1 MRVMSAKSGPVI
13 SAVRVLGRRAYI
25 WKVLVGCGVW
35 VCKIFG
41 EKKTSLLGGNIFYLS
56 KNETPHPFV
65 KLFSLRSGTS
75 VKSMVGLIL
84 VRKIFNCFNFYSIYK

>member
-1 MRVMSAKSGPVI
+1 MCVCIREESQSGPVISAMRVMSAKSGPVI

-41 EKKTSLLGGNIFYLS
+41 EKKAFWV
-56 KNETPHPFV
+56 ETF
-65 KLFSLRSGTS
+65 
-75 VKSMVGLIL
+75 
-84 VRKIFNCFNFYSIYK
+84 SIYQKMGLHLLSSNLLA